1 MNEVMTAEEEFF
13 AALIKSNREAEIFL
27 LSGIKLKA
35 ARVLRESEFCIL
47 LQMNA
52 ARGIPENTSL
62 VYKSAI
68 ASVVP
73 SALGEQA
80 RRGSKVM
87 RETEE
92 NTA

>member
-13 AALIKSNREAEIFL
+13 SALIKSNREAEIFL

-35 ARVLRESEFCIL
+35 RVLRETEFCIL

-52 ARGIPENTSL
+52 ARSIHENTSL

-80 RRGSKVM
+80 RRGSKVR

-92 NTA
+92 YTV

>member
-1 MNEVMTAEEEFF
+1 MNEIMTEEEFF

-35 ARVLRESEFCIL
+35 RRVLRETEFCIL
-47 LQMNA
+47 LQMNV
-52 ARGIPENTSL
+52 ARVNHENTSL

-80 RRGSKVM
+80 RRGSKVT

-92 NTA
+92 YTA